1 MNCLV
6 KFCLLLNLSSV
17 FSKSKPYVI
26 WKKGSYSCE
35 FPDPRPD
42 FYKVVYDRFKDAQGI
57 SSPAGQGY
65 DLAHVFSWANIGNQ
79 GKLFF
84 DELFHKG
91 PGAALEN
98 EVRKFVENL
107 AVEDVQAIAPKH
119 QSPTQINMVPHTM
132 ILDHITSG
140 ETLSDLNE
148 EFITEA
154 MDMWGQIELHRD
166 NNQLKFYK
174 NGCNNMKQ
182 FLKILNSM
190 PANLRFGRKKDNT
203 AIGFNLDPMGGPT
216 DQITDK
222 EENMVLGTL
231 DTLFSTCVPSIV
243 GKYALKDKNGNWSCR
258 TSTGVEKMP

>member
-17 FSKSKPYVI
+17 FSKPYVI

-35 FPDPRPD
+35 FPDPRPLW
-42 FYKVVYDRFKDAQGI
+42 YKGVYERFKDAQGI
-57 SSPAGQGY
+57 SSPSGQGY

-84 DELFHKG
+84 DELFRDG
-91 PGAALEN
+91 PDDDLEN
-98 EVRKFVENL
+98 EVRKFVEKL
-107 AVEDVQAIAPKH
+107 AEEDVQAIAPKR
-119 QSPTQINMVPHTM
+119 QASSQIKMVPHTM

-140 ETLSDLNE
+140 ETLSDLNA

-154 MDMWGQIELHRD
+154 MDMWDEIVNHWN

-174 NGCNNMKQ
+174 SSCVNMKL
-182 FLKILNSM
+182 FLRILNSI

-203 AIGFNLDPMGGPT
+203 AIGYNLDPMGGLT

-231 DTLFSTCVPSIV
+231 DTLFSTCLPSIV
-243 GKYALKDKNGNWSCR
+243 GRYALKDKNGNWSCR
-258 TSTGVEKMP
+258 TSTGVKKMP